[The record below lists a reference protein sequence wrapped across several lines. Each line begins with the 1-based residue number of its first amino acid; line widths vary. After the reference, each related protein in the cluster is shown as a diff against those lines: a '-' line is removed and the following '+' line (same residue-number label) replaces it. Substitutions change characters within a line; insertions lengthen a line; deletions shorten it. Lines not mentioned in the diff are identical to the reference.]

1 MEELKMGGREEK
13 VGDRGRDGERR
24 EGCRDHE

>member
-13 VGDRGRDGERR
+13 IGDRGRDGETR
-24 EGCRDHE
+24 EGCRDYE